1 LDPAV
6 PVEDKDY
13 DMTSPLLAD
22 GSNFPCKHYQYN
34 NNPQAYDIKA
44 TYVAGGEYN
53 LTLAGG
59 ATHSGGSCQISLSYD
74 NGATFKVI
82 ESIIGGCPLAYTYNF
97 TIPSFAPSSDTALL
111 SWSWFNLVGLREMY
125 Q

>member
-1 LDPAV
+1 V
-6 PVEDKDY
+6 PVEYKDY
-13 DMTSPLLAD
+13 DMTNPLLAD

-34 NNPQAYDIKA
+34 DTNPQAYDIKA
-44 TYVAGGEYN
+44 TYSAGSEYN

-97 TIPSFAPSSDTALL
+97 TIPTFAPSSDTALL
-111 SWSWFNLVGLREMY
+111 SWSWFNLIGNREMY